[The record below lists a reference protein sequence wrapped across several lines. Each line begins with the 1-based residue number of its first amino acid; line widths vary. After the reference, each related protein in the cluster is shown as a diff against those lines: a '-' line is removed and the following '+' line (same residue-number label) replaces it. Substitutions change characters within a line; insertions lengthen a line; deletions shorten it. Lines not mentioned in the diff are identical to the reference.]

1 MTDQME
7 RQVLISIHPE
17 FIQAIKDGYK
27 TIEIR
32 KRVPRLD
39 PPYKCYMYCT
49 RPRERVIEWV
59 HDGDEIYGEIYHGKA
74 FPVTTTISDYYGRW
88 IGGKVGLVVGEFVC
102 DGIIAYGLGSKSV
115 AEMAEKGCVTPKS
128 IHEYAGNR
136 DYLLGMVIGDT
147 EFYKEPMP
155 LEAFGLKRPPQSW
168 QYVMPPE
175 GRFA

>member
-1 MTDQME
+1 MTDWIE

-17 FIQAIKDGYK
+17 FIQAIKDGRK

-49 RPRERVIEWV
+49 KPKESVIEWV
-59 HDGDEIYGEIYHGKA
+59 HDGDDLYGDTYHGKA
-74 FPVTTTISDYYGRW
+74 FPVTTIISDYYGYW
-88 IGGKVGLVVGEFVC
+88 IGGKAGYVVGEFVC
-102 DGIIAYGLGSKSV
+102 DGIITYGLGSKSV

-136 DYLLGMVIGDT
+136 DYLLGMVIGEKVFYEELLSLQ
-147 EFYKEPMP
+147 EFGM
-155 LEAFGLKRPPQSW
+155 KRPPQSW
-168 QYVMPPE
+168 CYVQQV
-175 GRFA
+175 GR